1 MLSDDFK
8 QFYTNVDW
16 EALTNLENII
26 YTQEYE
32 TNLAPMWPMIENDL
46 PEIEDNIIRVSKLME
61 EE

>member
-16 EALTNLENII
+16 EALTNLEYII

-32 TNLAPMWPMIENDL
+32 TNLVPMWPIIENDL
-46 PEIEDNIIRVSKLME
+46 PVEDNIIRVSKLME